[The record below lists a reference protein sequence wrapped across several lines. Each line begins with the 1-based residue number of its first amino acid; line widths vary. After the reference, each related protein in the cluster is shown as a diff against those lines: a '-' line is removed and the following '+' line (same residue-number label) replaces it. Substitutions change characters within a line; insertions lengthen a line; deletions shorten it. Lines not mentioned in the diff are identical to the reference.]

1 MSDRDHP
8 QPSPPFA
15 VRWDM
20 HATRHGISTLKAF
33 LIVFALLLLGF
44 CAWSGWLVHWALNAT
59 PSITVDYGEKLHA
72 LTMSG
77 QDAAAQNQYDAL
89 QRLGATLKQIDD
101 QFGQK
106 YGKAADAPVDWDA
119 RFAFPVDLSALE
131 TADAPAKAKE
141 IAREYVERVKASSV
155 PADLKTLREAR
166 FVARPAPAGP
176 LIQLIVPELGDSR
189 KAARFCRA
197 RAVMAAEAGDWD
209 ALVEAL
215 ADARGLSRAVGHD
228 PILIGSLVSIA
239 IDALAADVMRET
251 MVAYDIPAP
260 VLEKLA
266 AVFADDPARRPIRDA
281 FEAER
286 LLFMD
291 VCQRT
296 HDKSGRFIPSAAGG
310 LTGTGGPTGSSPPIA
325 NVVAIAMPSR
335 AQTEE
340 VADRVYARFKE
351 LGEMP
356 RKERRGD
363 ADDYIG
369 IEIPKRYILLQL
381 MIPAIG
387 KAISARD
394 QWMQQQHAARIMIA
408 LERHRVA
415 KGEYPEKLQQLV
427 PAFIE
432 GVPSDPYSEL
442 GFVYTPGVDR
452 KARASYKLY
461 SVGDDNED
469 NGGKRAASEFDALR
483 KDGKGTDLVFVPKK

>member
-1 MSDRDHP
+1 
-8 QPSPPFA
+8 
-15 VRWDM
+15 M
-20 HATRHGISTLKAF
+20 HANRHGISTLKAF
-33 LIVFALLLLGF
+33 LIVVALLLLGF
-44 CAWSGWLVHWALNAT
+44 CAWSGWLVRWALNAT

-77 QDAAAQNQYDAL
+77 QDASAKNEYDAL
-89 QRLGATLKQIDD
+89 QRVGTTLKQVDD
-101 QFGQK
+101 EFGQK
-106 YGKAADAPVDWDA
+106 YGKAGDAPVDWDS

-131 TADAPAKAKE
+131 AADAPAKAGE

-189 KAARFCRA
+189 KAARYCRA
-197 RAVMAAEAGDWD
+197 RAVMAAEAGEWETF
-209 ALVEAL
+209 VEAL

-251 MVAYDIPAP
+251 IVAHDIPAP

-266 AVFADDPARRPIRDA
+266 AVFADDASRRPMRDS

-286 LLFMD
+286 LMFMD
-291 VCQRT
+291 IAQRT

-340 VADRVYARFKE
+340 LAERVYARFKE
-351 LGEMP
+351 LGELP
-356 RKERRGD
+356 RKERRGN

-369 IEIPKRYILLQL
+369 IEVPKRYILLQL

-408 LERHRVA
+408 LERYRAA
-415 KGEYPEKLQQLV
+415 KGEYPEKLEQLV

-432 GVPSDPYSEL
+432 GMPGDPYSDS
-442 GFVYTPGVDR
+442 GFVYKPGQDR
-452 KARASYKLY
+452 KARGSYTLY

-469 NGGKRAASEFDALR
+469 NGGKRAMSEFDALR
-483 KDGKGTDLVFVPKK
+483 KEGKGTDLVFVPKK

>member
-1 MSDRDHP
+1 
-8 QPSPPFA
+8 
-15 VRWDM
+15 M

-77 QDAAAQNQYDAL
+77 QDASAKNQYDAL
-89 QRLGATLKQIDD
+89 QRLGAALKQIEDE
-101 QFGQK
+101 FGQK
-106 YGKAADAPVDWDA
+106 YGKAADAPANWDN
-119 RFAFPVDLSALE
+119 RLGFPVDLTSLNL
-131 TADAPAKAKE
+131 ADAPAKAKE

-155 PADLKTLREAR
+155 PADIRALRDSTH
-166 FVARPAPAGP
+166 VARPAPSGA
-176 LIQLIVPELGDSR
+176 LIQLIVPEMADSR
-189 KAARFCRA
+189 KAARFSRA
-197 RAVMAAEAGDWD
+197 RATLAEEAGDWD
-209 ALVEAL
+209 GFVDGL
-215 ADARGLSRAVGHD
+215 ADVRGLSRAVGRD
-228 PILIGSLVSIA
+228 PILIGALVSVA
-239 IDALAADVMRET
+239 IDAQAADALRDAVLAR
-251 MVAYDIPAP
+251 DIPASA
-260 VLEKLA
+260 LEKLA
-266 AVFADDPARRPIRDA
+266 AVFADDPTRRAIRDS

-296 HDKSGRFIPSAAGG
+296 HDASGRFIPSAAGG

-340 VADRVYARFKE
+340 LADRVYARFKE
-351 LGEMP
+351 LGDMP

-363 ADDYIG
+363 ADDSIG

-381 MIPAIG
+381 MVPAIG

-394 QWMQQQHAARIMIA
+394 QWMQQQHATRIMIA
-408 LERHRVA
+408 LERHRAA
-415 KGEYPEKLQQLV
+415 KGEYPEKLEQLV

-432 GVPSDPYSEL
+432 SVPSDPYSEL
-442 GFVYTPGVDR
+442 GFVYKPGADR
-452 KARASYKLY
+452 KTRASYTLY
-461 SVGDDNED
+461 SVGDDNDD
-469 NGGKRAASEFDALR
+469 NSGKRAASEFDALR
-483 KDGKGTDLVFVPKK
+483 KEGKGTDLVFVPKK